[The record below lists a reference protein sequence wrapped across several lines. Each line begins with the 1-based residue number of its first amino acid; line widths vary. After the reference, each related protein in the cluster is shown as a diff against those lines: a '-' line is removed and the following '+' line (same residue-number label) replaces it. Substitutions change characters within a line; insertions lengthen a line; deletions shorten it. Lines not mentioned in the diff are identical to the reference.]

1 MRGASSARGSAPQ
14 LSLLWWVLGDS
25 RLSSIAA
32 SLLGDPATTI
42 FVSAASAH
50 EIATKHRLGKLSAPA
65 RLAERLDEM
74 VAENG
79 WRQLPLSIAHAQLA
93 GRLPDPHKDPFDRML
108 AAQAL
113 VENMPLL
120 TNDPAFRSFKVNVL
134 W

>member
-1 MRGASSARGSAPQ
+1 M
-14 LSLLWWVLGDS
+14 
-25 RLSSIAA
+25 
-32 SLLGDPATTI
+32 

-79 WRQLPLSIAHAQLA
+79 WRQLPLTIAHAQLA
-93 GRLPDPHKDPFDRML
+93 GRLPGPHKDPFDRML

-113 VENMPLL
+113 IENMPPQRPMTGSEGWASVEQTTGDGCAL
-120 TNDPAFRSFKVNVL
+120 RKES
-134 W
+134 